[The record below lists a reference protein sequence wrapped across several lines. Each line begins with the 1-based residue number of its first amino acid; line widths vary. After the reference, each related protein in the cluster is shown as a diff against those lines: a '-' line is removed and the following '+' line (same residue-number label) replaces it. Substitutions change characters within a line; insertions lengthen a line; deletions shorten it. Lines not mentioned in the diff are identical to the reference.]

1 MLKTVN
7 SRLAIRL
14 AGTLLVTLF
23 CLIAQGI
30 WIKELANEKARS
42 KQLSSAREH
51 YAVVLAELDRSWGRE
66 AFNLKARIE
75 SQNQLDGS
83 KLQTDKLL
91 AFLISQGTSIE
102 FPSLR
107 IEKASG
113 EVIAAYDY
121 ASHIDPK
128 IKFSPGQESAWV
140 QNTGDSN
147 LYLVIRQFI
156 WLGKENGY
164 LLLFKPM
171 DNAQLTQ
178 ITYPGTRLSL
188 WWKGQVIASSDGDD
202 GVYGTRQAFQKPEN
216 RNDSATLTW
225 SGPES
230 ENAPKLLV
238 EVLSN
243 ELIDTFNIAKPVALA
258 FMIVVIVTAISF
270 YALWV
275 SSNRQ
280 LVALVEANERF
291 DSLGRLDKN
300 VISALRVAQ
309 TGPVDN
315 LRTLAELTERK
326 MNHQVSQLPDA

>member
-1 MLKTVN
+1 MQKTMN
-7 SRLAIRL
+7 SRLFIRL
-14 AGTLLVTLF
+14 AATLMVVLL
-23 CLIAQGI
+23 CMIAQGV

-42 KQLSSAREH
+42 KQLASAREH
-51 YAVVLAELDRSWGRE
+51 YAVVLSELDRRWGRE

-83 KLQTDKLL
+83 KQQTDKLL

-107 IEKASG
+107 IEKTSG
-113 EVIAAYDY
+113 ELIATYDY
-121 ASHIDPK
+121 ASHVNPK

-140 QNTGDSN
+140 QNTGDGI

-164 LLLFKPM
+164 LLLYKPM

-188 WWKGQVIASSDGDD
+188 WWKGMVIASSDGDD
-202 GVYGTRQAFQKPEN
+202 GISTTRLRFQKPEN
-216 RNDSATLTW
+216 GSDSATLTW

-230 ENAPKLLV
+230 ENAPKLLI
-238 EVLSN
+238 EVLSD
-243 ELIDTFNIAKPVALA
+243 ELIGGFDIAKPVTLG
-258 FMIVVIVTAISF
+258 FMVILIMTAASF

-275 SSNRQ
+275 SANRQ
-280 LVALVEANERF
+280 IESLIEANGRF
-291 DSLGRLDKN
+291 DSLGRLDNN
-300 VISALRVAQ
+300 VISTLRTAQ
-309 TGPVDN
+309 TGPVDK
-315 LRTLAELTERK
+315 LCTLAEHTERK
-326 MNHQVSQLPDA
+326 MNDQAARAPDA